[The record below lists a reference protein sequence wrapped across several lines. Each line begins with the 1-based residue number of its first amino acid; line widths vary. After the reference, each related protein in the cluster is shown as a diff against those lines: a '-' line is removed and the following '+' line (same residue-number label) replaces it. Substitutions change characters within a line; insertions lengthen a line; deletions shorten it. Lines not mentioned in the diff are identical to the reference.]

1 MIELKNVARSYKS
14 GHTEEWVL
22 RRIGLTIREEDFV
35 TIMGPSGAGKSSLL
49 DILALLDDGWK
60 GEYRFGDIAVRTL
73 NRRQRSDRIG
83 GQVSDIPDRCIGAK
97 SMKSHSSRSVVLR
110 LQAVA
115 AILLVQVS
123 LAFAAAPPQSQS
135 APQNSTA
142 SQPAPEAPA
151 PAAVPASPGTAAASP
166 PTLARQMQQSRLEAG
181 TPQRPF
187 HVELPHSHSPL
198 APYKPSE
205 APPLDLTNS
214 PRLQNLIRDG
224 KLYISLR
231 DAIALAIEN
240 NLDLAWFRYN
250 FPIAQTDYARTK
262 AGGSVNG
269 VDTGIV
275 QSSTEGGFAGSNTG
289 TAGAGSGSAA
299 AGAGGLVT
307 STLGAGTAVASF
319 DPYLNFKGFADHD
332 VTEEGNAFQNGVL
345 IFKQNT
351 IEALANF
358 SQNFPMGTALTVNF
372 DGQRFANNSP
382 YEAVNPTL
390 YSNFQV
396 ILTQQL
402 LAGFGISTNERY
414 MHIAKKNLRITDLAF
429 RAQVIATITQVEN
442 IYWDLVNAYQ
452 DEQVK
457 ERSLAFAQRT
467 LDDDRKQLQLQA
479 IPALQVSRD
488 ESDVAASE
496 GDLTVSRATLRL
508 NELLIENALTK
519 TDDAAIDEMPVVPL
533 DRAGPPDA
541 NASRSIDDLIAEA
554 EKNRPD
560 VTQDELAMQVA
571 EMSLK
576 SIRSELLP
584 SLNVYG
590 FYEGAG
596 IAGPKNPNC
605 GLGTVECTSDLPTG
619 FGSMFQN
626 TFNYSSP
633 EYQFGMNLSINLR
646 NRVAKAD
653 QFRASL
659 EFRQRQ
665 IAFEEQKKSIR
676 FDVRNSLFAFQ
687 QAQARVDAATKSRDL
702 AQHTFDVTQQEQQLG
717 ARSSSD
723 TLAAEHDLSIAESLL
738 VAAQTASE
746 KAKVDIDRA
755 TGETLDQTGVSI
767 DDAKMGVVSHQ
778 PY

>member
-1 MIELKNVARSYKS
+1 MTDNSARPLRDTLMNPRFSKS
-14 GHTEEWVL
+14 V
-22 RRIGLTIREEDFV
+22 I
-35 TIMGPSGAGKSSLL
+35 
-49 DILALLDDGWK
+49 
-60 GEYRFGDIAVRTL
+60 FGIAV
-73 NRRQRSDRIG
+73 
-83 GQVSDIPDRCIGAK
+83 
-97 SMKSHSSRSVVLR
+97 
-110 LQAVA
+110 
-115 AILLVQVS
+115 ILLVQMSLS
-123 LAFAAAPPQSQS
+123 LAAETPQS
-135 APQNSTA
+135 APD
-142 SQPAPEAPA
+142 APA
-151 PAAVPASPGTAAASP
+151 PFTSGAVAPP
-166 PTLARQMQQSRLEAG
+166 PTLAQQMQQAKQQAIVPG
-181 TPQRPF
+181 RPF
-187 HVELPHSHSPL
+187 HVDLPHSHNPL
-198 APYKPSE
+198 APYIPTD

-214 PRLQNLIRDG
+214 PRLENLIRDG
-224 KLYISLR
+224 KLYVSLH

-240 NLDLAWFRYN
+240 NLDLAYFRYN

-269 VDTGIV
+269 VNTGIV
-275 QSSTEGGFAGSNTG
+275 QSSTQGGFAGSNTG
-289 TAGAGSGSAA
+289 SSGAGSGSAA

-319 DPYLNFKGFADHD
+319 DPYLNFKGFTDHD

-358 SQNFPMGTALTVNF
+358 SQNFPMGTGLTVNYE
-372 DGQRFANNSP
+372 GQRFANNSP
-382 YEAVNPTL
+382 YEAINPTL
-390 YSNFQV
+390 YSNFQL

-414 MHIAKKNLRITDLAF
+414 MHIAKKNLQITDLAF
-429 RAQVIATITQVEN
+429 RSQTIATITQVEN

-467 LDDDRKQLQLQA
+467 LQDDQKQLDLKA
-479 IPALQVSRD
+479 IPALQVDKD
-488 ESDVAASE
+488 ESDVATSE
-496 GDLTVSRATLRL
+496 GDLTVSRANLRL
-508 NELLIENALTK
+508 NELLIKNALTK
-519 TDDAAIDEMPVVPL
+519 TDDETIDEMPVVPL
-533 DRAGPPDA
+533 DRAGPSDP
-541 NASRSIDDLIAEA
+541 NASKSIDELIAEA

-560 VTQDELAMQVA
+560 VTEDEIAMQVA

-590 FYEGAG
+590 FYAGSG
-596 IAGPKNPNC
+596 IAGPTNPNC
-605 GLGTVECTSDLPTG
+605 SLSNPAECQSDLPTG
-619 FGSMFQN
+619 FSSMFQN

-665 IAFEEQKKSIR
+665 ITFEEQKKSIR
-676 FDVRNSLFAFQ
+676 FDVRNSLFALQ
-687 QAQARVDAATKSRDL
+687 QAQARVDAATKARDL

-717 ARSSSD
+717 AKSSSD
-723 TLAAEHDLSIAESLL
+723 TLAAQHDLAIAESLL
-738 VAAQTASE
+738 VAAETASE

-755 TGETLDQTGVSI
+755 TGETLEQTGVSI
-767 DDAKMGVVSHQ
+767 EEAKTGVVSRV
-778 PY
+778 P